1 MYSCG
6 YKHYYMVMILNIK
19 VVSHH
24 QNIAQAYTSF
34 ENTVQTKYWG
44 MPITNKNYITRKG

>member
-24 QNIAQAYTSF
+24 QDVGKVIYHLKIQYIY
-34 ENTVQTKYWG
+34 NTGECQ
-44 MPITNKNYITRKG
+44 